1 MNQERLYSLTDVA
14 LFFCIV
20 LFNLHSDEFTLQIV
34 KELPFV
40 RCLNVGDDNTFAFL
54 GDKEVTPKD
63 NLLFLRL
70 NGKDVT
76 TDSPLARIL
85 PAGGIRPAIEIGIA
99 IGIETTSNNRTARQ
113 PLIPTAHDTINNN
126 RLAAVNYVVLAA

>member
-20 LFNLHSDEFTLQIV
+20 LFNLHSDKLALQIV

-40 RCLNVGDDNTFAFL
+40 RCLNVGKNYTLTFL
-54 GDKEVTPKD
+54 GDKEVTPKN

-70 NGKDVT
+70 NGSSQLGELDQLSK
-76 TDSPLARIL
+76 
-85 PAGGIRPAIEIGIA
+85 
-99 IGIETTSNNRTARQ
+99 
-113 PLIPTAHDTINNN
+113 
-126 RLAAVNYVVLAA
+126 

>member
-20 LFNLHSDEFTLQIV
+20 LFNLHSDEFTLQIAE
-34 KELPFV
+34 KLPFV
-40 RCLNVGDDNTFAFL
+40 RCLDVGKNYTLTFL
-54 GDKEVTPKD
+54 GNKEVASKD

-99 IGIETTSNNRTARQ
+99 IGIETTANNRTARQ